1 MFGSAWFLD
10 KVVITNLKTNAKT
23 FFLCGQ
29 WLDKHSGDKQMVR
42 ELPAS
47 KEDGT
52 TYAPLIKYKIEVTT
66 GDRRG
71 AGTDANVF
79 VTVYGENGDSGQRK
93 LEGSG
98 NLFERAQTD
107 EFGFELV
114 ELGELKKVTIGHDNS
129 GFGASWFL
137 DKVVVT
143 RESDGKKW
151 FFLCGRWLSKGE
163 DDGAIIRDIPASGED
178 GKTYAPLANYKI
190 SVITGDK
197 R

>member
-1 MFGSAWFLD
+1 MD
-10 KVVITNLKTNAKT
+10 KVVITNLKTNEKT

-29 WLDKHSGDKQMVR
+29 WLDKHSGDKQIVR

-71 AGTDANVF
+71 AGTDANVYL
-79 VTVYGENGDSGQRK
+79 TIYGANGDSGQRK
-93 LEGSG
+93 LEGPG

-107 EFGFELV
+107 TFGFDLV
-114 ELGELKKVTIGHDNS
+114 DLGELKKITIGHDNS
-129 GFGASWFL
+129 GFGPSWFL
-137 DKVVVT
+137 DKVVIT
-143 RESDGKKW
+143 RESDEKKW
-151 FFLCGRWLSKGE
+151 YFLCGRWLSKSE
-163 DDGAIIRDIPASGED
+163 DDGQITREIPASGED
-178 GKTYAPLANYKI
+178 GKTYDPLVTYKI
-190 SVITGDK
+190 TVVTGNK